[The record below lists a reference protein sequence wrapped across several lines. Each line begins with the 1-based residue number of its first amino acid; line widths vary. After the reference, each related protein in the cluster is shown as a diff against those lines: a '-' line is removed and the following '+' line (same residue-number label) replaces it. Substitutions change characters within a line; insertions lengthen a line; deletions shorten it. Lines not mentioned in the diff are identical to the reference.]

1 MAIYK
6 LTIWIE
12 GYNGE
17 LKRMFIQFSDKYG
30 QMGLKQKGE
39 EKRIVRSR
47 YIVIISLKELVCYK
61 RPKGSSSLELE
72 LDKVSASGTFGVF
85 TGLGFGSEVS
95 VLFVA
100 CFFAFG
106 L

>member
-1 MAIYK
+1 MVK
-6 LTIWIE
+6 C
-12 GYNGE
+12 N
-17 LKRMFIQFSDKYG
+17 
-30 QMGLKQKGE
+30 
-39 EKRIVRSR
+39 R
-47 YIVIISLKELVCYK
+47 YIVIKSLKELVCYK
-61 RPKGSSSLELE
+61 RPIGSSSLELE
-72 LDKVSASGTFGVF
+72 LDKVSASGTFGVFF